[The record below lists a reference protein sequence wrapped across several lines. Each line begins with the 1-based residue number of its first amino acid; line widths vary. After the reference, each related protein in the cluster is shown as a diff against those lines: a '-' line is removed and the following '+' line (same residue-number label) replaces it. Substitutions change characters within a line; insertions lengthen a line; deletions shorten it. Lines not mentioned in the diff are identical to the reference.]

1 YGDIK
6 KSEFA
11 GSVAVISSKEV
22 ENRPVANIT
31 QNFQGRV
38 PGLLANSGSG
48 QPGAR
53 ANVIIR
59 GVKSIQGAGT
69 QPLYIVDGVPVSDN
83 AIANMN
89 SNDFE
94 SVTVLKDASA
104 AALYGARG
112 GTGVIVI
119 TTKQGKKG
127 TSEVTVRSQLGFTA
141 PPNFDRLNLMNTAE
155 LLAYEERTGVITQ
168 SSNAAF
174 SNVPGWYYS
183 RLNPANA
190 NLTEAQWA
198 EYDRKLDSTRNI
210 NTNLRDLLFRTGLS
224 QTYEV
229 NLRGGADD
237 IRYFSSFG
245 YFDQDGIDK
254 TSDFKRYSGRFNLD
268 YTKGRFNA
276 QWNSNLTYST
286 TRRAIGDSWGNS
298 PLNPFQ
304 MIFRARPY
312 DNPYLP
318 DGTLNSGAGGTNLNL
333 KNLANLIE
341 TQENSRWNESKWK
354 INTGLNLSFNITD
367 DLTLRNVLG
376 IDADNSL

>member
-1 YGDIK
+1 LTCLIGQSFAQTRQVSGRVTSASDGTPISGASVVIVGTSNATQTDASGNYFINAPQNGTLLISYIGYTSVRVDIGGRSTVDVQLTLDETSLDEVIVTGYGDIK

-198 EYDRKLDSTRNI
+198 EYDRK
-210 NTNLRDLLFRTGLS
+210 
-224 QTYEV
+224 
-229 NLRGGADD
+229 
-237 IRYFSSFG
+237 
-245 YFDQDGIDK
+245 
-254 TSDFKRYSGRFNLD
+254 
-268 YTKGRFNA
+268 
-276 QWNSNLTYST
+276 
-286 TRRAIGDSWGNS
+286 
-298 PLNPFQ
+298 
-304 MIFRARPY
+304 
-312 DNPYLP
+312 
-318 DGTLNSGAGGTNLNL
+318 
-333 KNLANLIE
+333 
-341 TQENSRWNESKWK
+341 
-354 INTGLNLSFNITD
+354 
-367 DLTLRNVLG
+367 
-376 IDADNSL
+376 